1 MMCRARVVLP
11 LDSGPKISTMRPRGT
26 PPTPSARSSARA
38 PVGIE
43 ATFWGS
49 SSPMRMIE
57 PFPNCRSIWDTAASM
72 ALLLSNAS
80 LQKETV
86 RTVIN
91 IGIYRDGLYCRG
103 CALPRAHFRFFN
115 LLSGRRLE
123 GEVAGEDLTVLAEL
137 PEVLA
142 VDLDPDGPGVP
153 GLDADR
159 ALRVEGLREAGL
171 GDLLVG
177 QPSVRHDAQPGRV
190 ALHAHHD
197 RERLRLRRGGRAVL
211 VCVLGSVLGSSGGG
225 GRAARLRVASGVLPR
240 GRPRLGVLARALGV
254 HVLGIEADVVQ
265 GTDDGG
271 QQEQGDKQVQ
281 DLGRGDSAPLFPV
294 QLAGVDQGPVELARL
309 RQRAVGDAA
318 LAPGPPAVPELA
330 GEVLPIEA
338 EVV

>member
-1 MMCRARVVLP
+1 MKAARPPALRASAMICRARVVFP
-11 LDSGPKISTMRPRGT
+11 LDSGPKISTTRPLGT
-26 PPTPSARSSARA
+26 PPTPRARSRARA
-38 PVGIE
+38 PVGME
-43 ATFWGS
+43 ATLLWRS

-115 LLSGRRLE
+115 LLSGRHLE
-123 GEVAGEDLTVLAEL
+123 GEVAGEDLAVLAEL

-142 VDLDPDGPGVP
+142 VDLDPDGTGVP

-197 RERLRLRRGGRAVL
+197 REHLRLRCGGHAVL
-211 VCVLGSVLGSSGGG
+211 VCVLGSVLGPVLGSSG
-225 GRAARLRVASGVLPR
+225 
-240 GRPRLGVLARALGV
+240 
-254 HVLGIEADVVQ
+254 
-265 GTDDGG
+265 
-271 QQEQGDKQVQ
+271 
-281 DLGRGDSAPLFPV
+281 
-294 QLAGVDQGPVELARL
+294 
-309 RQRAVGDAA
+309 
-318 LAPGPPAVPELA
+318 
-330 GEVLPIEA
+330 
-338 EVV
+338 